1 MVAYDAPLQTVENG
15 PSGDADP
22 TEEARTV
29 KPKVLVTRMLPEDA
43 VRLVSTQCRAE
54 VNRRD
59 VRYSK
64 KQLMRRLQ
72 GKTGMICVLT
82 DTIDGEVL
90 SSNPHLKVVSNVAV
104 GVDNI
109 DVKAATSF
117 GVMVTNTPGVLTETT
132 ADFAWAL
139 LMATTRR
146 LVEGDRFVR
155 AGKWKEWMLMGFLG
169 HDLYGKTLGICGFG
183 RIGGAVARR
192 AQGFKMRIL
201 YTQRHR
207 NEAKERELDAIYVDK
222 MTLLKESDFVVLLL
236 PLTPETRHYIGRKEL
251 NTMKRTAILVNVARG
266 PIVDEKAL
274 VTSLKARKIAGAGL
288 DVFEREPRVEPG
300 LLRLQNVVLAP
311 HIASASMETRT
322 KMACMAAEN
331 CVAAVTGLP
340 PPNLVNPEVLE
351 RSSWPFSTD
360 L

>member
-1 MVAYDAPLQTVENG
+1 MKPNVLITRLLPQ
-15 PSGDADP
+15 
-22 TEEARTV
+22 EA
-29 KPKVLVTRMLPEDA
+29 L
-43 VRLVSTQCRAE
+43 RLVSKYCRAE

-64 KQLMRRLQ
+64 NQLIRRLK
-72 GKTGMICVLT
+72 GKTGMICLLT

-90 SSNPHLKVVSNVAV
+90 GSNPDLKVVSNVAV

-109 DVKAATSF
+109 DVKTATSF

-139 LMATTRR
+139 LMATARR

-155 AGKWKEWMLMGFLG
+155 AGKWKEWMLMEFLG
-169 HDLYGKTLGICGFG
+169 HDVQGKTLGICGLG

-192 AQGFKMRIL
+192 AQGFKMRLL

-207 NEAKERELDAIYVDK
+207 NEAAEKELNATYADK
-222 MTLLKESDFVVLLL
+222 MTLLRESDFVVLLL
-236 PLTPETRHYIGRKEL
+236 PLTPETHHYIGRKEIKA
-251 NTMKRTAILVNVARG
+251 MKRTAILVNAARG

-274 VTSLKARKIAGAGL
+274 VEALKARRIAGAGL
-288 DVFEREPRVEPG
+288 DVFEREPKVDRG
-300 LLRLQNVVLAP
+300 LLGLPNVVLAP

-322 KMACMAAEN
+322 RMACMAAEN
-331 CVAAVTGLP
+331 CVAAVTGRR
-340 PPNLVNPEVLE
+340 PPNLVNPEVLD
-351 RSSWPFSTD
+351 RWGT
-360 L
+360 